1 MTQPYSLI
9 LLVQQSK
16 MLLLQQKTGAC
27 IRDNKK
33 ISTFLTINN
42 NMVIISS
49 LYLSETVE
57 TIDLEQANL
66 TLEL

>member
-1 MTQPYSLI
+1 
-9 LLVQQSK
+9 

-33 ISTFLTINN
+33 ISTFLTLNN

-49 LYLSETVE
+49 LYRSETVE
-57 TIDLEQANL
+57 TIDQEQANL